1 MVIIIIIHCKFS
13 IFCFHYRFASH
24 VLLFQ
29 DALTFRHGIA
39 LCYSSQ
45 FVALQNCVFF
55 PIIWVV
61 CEAVVSVLSSIVSNC
76 VLN

>member
-1 MVIIIIIHCKFS
+1 M
-13 IFCFHYRFASH
+13 FASH

-29 DALTFRHGIA
+29 DALTFRHDIA
-39 LCYSSQ
+39 LCYNIQ

-55 PIIWVV
+55 PRTWVV
-61 CEAVVSVLSSIVSNC
+61 CEEVVLVLSSIVSSC